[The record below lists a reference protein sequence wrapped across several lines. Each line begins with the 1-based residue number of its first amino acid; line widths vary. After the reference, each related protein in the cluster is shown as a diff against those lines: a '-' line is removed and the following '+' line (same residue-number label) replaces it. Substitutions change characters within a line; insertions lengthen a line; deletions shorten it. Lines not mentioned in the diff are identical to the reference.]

1 MTLAL
6 VVPYSLDQ
14 PGGVATHALGLA
26 RWLRREGH
34 DATVI
39 APGTGN
45 ADIGVPVIR
54 LGGSVALPFNG
65 SVAHLA
71 LGPRQA
77 RRVADAVRG
86 FDVVHVHEPL
96 TPGIGYAAARH
107 AKSLVVTHH
116 AAFAPSPLVAAAL
129 RRRAASLPRHVTLAV
144 SDAAATLVSTITG
157 AAPEVVP
164 NAIAMPPA
172 PAARPSGRPVVAF
185 LGRLGEPRKGY
196 DTFVDIAG
204 RVADADFVAIG
215 PGGRGAHGVQELGAL
230 SDAAVADWLSATS
243 VLVAPNRF
251 GESFGMVLIEAL
263 SHGAAVVA
271 SDLPAFRAVADRDDV
286 AAFFPIGDAV
296 TAATL
301 VAQRLACPVDPAVA
315 WGSVARF
322 GWDLVGPRIVAAYRR
337 AAQMRQP
344 ASPMS

>member
-1 MTLAL
+1 MRVAL

-26 RWLRREGH
+26 RWLRQEGH

-39 APGTGN
+39 APGTGD
-45 ADIGVPVIR
+45 ADLGVPVIR

-71 LGPRQA
+71 LSPLQA
-77 RRVADAVRG
+77 RSAIEAVRG

-96 TPGIGYAAARH
+96 TPGIGYAAARR
-107 AKSLVVTHH
+107 AESLVVTHH
-116 AAFAPSPLVAAAL
+116 AAFAASPLVAAAL
-129 RRRAASLPRHVTLAV
+129 RRRASSLPPRVTLAV
-144 SDAAATLVSTITG
+144 SDAAAALVSSVTG
-157 AAPEVVP
+157 ASPDVVP
-164 NAIAMPPA
+164 NAIALPPPPTGR
-172 PAARPSGRPVVAF
+172 PAGRPVVAF
-185 LGRLGEPRKGY
+185 LGRLNEPRKGY

-204 RVADADFVAIG
+204 RVDGADFVAIG
-215 PGGRGAHGVQELGAL
+215 PGGSGAHGVRELGAL
-230 SDAAVADWLSATS
+230 SDAAVGEWLAAAS

-263 SHGAAVVA
+263 SRGAAVVA
-271 SDLPAFRAVADRDDV
+271 SDLPSFRAVADRDDV
-286 AAFFPIGDAV
+286 AAFFPVGDPV

-301 VAQRLACPVDPAVA
+301 VARRLAAPVDAAVA

-322 GWDLVGPRIVAAYRR
+322 GWDVVGPRVIDAYRR
-337 AAQMRQP
+337 AAQMRHRT
-344 ASPMS
+344 SYMS